1 MQLAEITPV
10 LTTTR
15 QVSYSNYIIQTSVLV
30 QRQSRVTSATLHSHW
45 IL

>member
-15 QVSYSNYIIQTSVLV
+15 HVSYNNYIIQTSVVYNASLE
-30 QRQSRVTSATLHSHW
+30 LHQ
-45 IL
+45 